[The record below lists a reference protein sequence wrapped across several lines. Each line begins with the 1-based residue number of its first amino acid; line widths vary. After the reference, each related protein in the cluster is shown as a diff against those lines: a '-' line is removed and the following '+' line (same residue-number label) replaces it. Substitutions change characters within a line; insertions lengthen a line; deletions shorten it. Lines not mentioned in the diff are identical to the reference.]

1 MKISNETKVGIL
13 TIIAVA
19 ILIVGFNFLKGKDL
33 FNKSTKIYA
42 VFGNTGALA
51 VSNEVK
57 LNGLTIGTVYE
68 LKEVDKNVSG
78 IRVTISL
85 TKDINIPTNSLA
97 YISAPLAGLGSS
109 VIIIEPGNSTTY
121 LKDGDILQTRVDD
134 GLFGGLSSEVS
145 PTLSKIRNSLDSLNV
160 VFSNINKLFD
170 ERTKGNMKQSIAN
183 LEAATSHLNALLHPT
198 NSNLAKTLENT
209 NAITA
214 NLKDNNDSITAII
227 NNTKRFT
234 GQLSELEVKQT
245 MDTLQAAI
253 NQFKY
258 TIAKLSSTE
267 GSMGALIN
275 DRELY
280 DRLTNVMLSAEILLD
295 DLRTHPKRY
304 VNLSIFGKKDKGGAL
319 NSPLKKDTVP
329 Q

>member
-1 MKISNETKVGIL
+1 
-13 TIIAVA
+13 
-19 ILIVGFNFLKGKDL
+19 
-33 FNKSTKIYA
+33 
-42 VFGNTGALA
+42 
-51 VSNEVK
+51 
-57 LNGLTIGTVYE
+57 
-68 LKEVDKNVSG
+68 
-78 IRVTISL
+78 
-85 TKDINIPTNSLA
+85 
-97 YISAPLAGLGSS
+97 
-109 VIIIEPGNSTTY
+109 
-121 LKDGDILQTRVDD
+121 
-134 GLFGGLSSEVS
+134 
-145 PTLSKIRNSLDSLNV
+145 
-160 VFSNINKLFD
+160 
-170 ERTKGNMKQSIAN
+170 
-183 LEAATSHLNALLHPT
+183 
-198 NSNLAKTLENT
+198 
-209 NAITA
+209 
-214 NLKDNNDSITAII
+214 
-227 NNTKRFT
+227 
-234 GQLSELEVKQT
+234 

>member
-109 VIIIEPGNSTTY
+109 VIIIEPGNATTY
-121 LKDGDILQTRVDD
+121 LKDGDNLQTRVDD

-198 NSNLAKTLENT
+198 NGNLAKTLENT

-234 GQLSELEVKQT
+234 SQLSELEVKQT

-280 DRLTNVMLSAEILLD
+280 DR
-295 DLRTHPKRY
+295 
-304 VNLSIFGKKDKGGAL
+304 
-319 NSPLKKDTVP
+319 
-329 Q
+329 